1 MEGIIETY
9 VDYPMSGIQHALAF
23 DCVSVQ
29 RDVFFFPHHIKVPP
43 KGVAKRS
50 LIPSQKGIRYLVA
63 IMK

>member
-9 VDYPMSGIQHALAF
+9 VDYPMSGIPHALAF

-29 RDVFFFPHHIKVPP
+29 RDIFFPHRIKAPP
-43 KGVAKRS
+43 KGVAKRR
-50 LIPSQKGIRYLVA
+50 LIPSQKEIRYLVA

>member
-1 MEGIIETY
+1 
-9 VDYPMSGIQHALAF
+9 MSGIQHALAF